1 MLLFGSSLIDLPV
14 MSLQTGSPVGRVAA
28 SVMDPRTLLIKAY
41 KLTGENLDQPDDSYL
56 RIEDIREFSN
66 VGFIIDDSDE
76 LVQAEDVVQLKNLLK
91 LGFSIKGLKAVSESG
106 DKLGVVIDFTFET
119 DTFLVVDLVI
129 KRPLLKSL
137 KDTELIV
144 NRSKII
150 EIDNQQVIINSENE
164 TVSQASEKLVPMAE
178 FINPFRKSAKEANSA
193 EVKN

>member
-1 MLLFGSSLIDLPV
+1 MFGSSLIDLPV

>member
-1 MLLFGSSLIDLPV
+1 
-14 MSLQTGSPVGRVAA
+14 
-28 SVMDPRTLLIKAY
+28 MDPRTLLIKAY